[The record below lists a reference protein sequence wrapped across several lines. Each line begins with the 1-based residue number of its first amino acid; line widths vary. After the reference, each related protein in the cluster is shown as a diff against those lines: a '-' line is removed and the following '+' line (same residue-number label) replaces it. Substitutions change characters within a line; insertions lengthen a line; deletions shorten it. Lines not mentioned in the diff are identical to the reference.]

1 MGLKEL
7 TKDKHNQ
14 AEQTRFM
21 QAVISKKIPLSVWAD
36 FIYQKIQFYRVL
48 ENTADKLN
56 LLDNIQEI
64 KRTALLEQDFSAI
77 KENRVYYINQIT
89 FDYCQYISSV
99 HKDKDKIMSHLYT
112 WHMGD
117 LFGGQMIK
125 QLVPGP
131 HASLNFDRRQELISS
146 VRELLNDD
154 MAKEVKNAF
163 DWSIKLM
170 DIYEI

>member
-7 TKDKHNQ
+7 TKDKHDQ
-14 AEQTRFM
+14 AEQTKFM
-21 QAVISKKIPLSVWAD
+21 QAVVGKRMPITIWAD
-36 FIYQKIQFYRVL
+36 FIYQKLQFYRVL
-48 ENTADKLN
+48 ENTADRLN
-56 LLDNIQEI
+56 LLDKIQEI

-99 HKDKDKIMSHLYT
+99 HNDKDKIMSHLYT

-131 HASLNFDRRQELISS
+131 HASLNFVSRQELISY
-146 VRELLNDD
+146 VREQLKDD
-154 MAKEVKNAF
+154 MAQEVRTAF

-170 DIYEI
+170 DVYAI